1 MPLSPQDWHHRFQIQ
16 SQWTRD
22 TRLHLY
28 NRLGT
33 LSGKRVLDVGCG
45 TGVLSQELN
54 QLSGEEI
61 IGLDF
66 NIDFLEIAASQ
77 SPSNKLVLADAH
89 TMPFK
94 ADAIDCSVCHYLLL
108 WVDNP
113 SMVINEMVRVTKPGG
128 AVLALAEP
136 DYGGRI
142 DYPQE
147 FSILGEIQESAL
159 HNQGADPLMGRKLSG
174 LLHQSGLTEIEVG
187 VIGAQWYG
195 IPSENHFDSEWE
207 ILQSDL
213 ESLNENSE
221 VIQTPEDLRQAE
233 LASWASG
240 ERILYVPTFYAWG
253 RVSD

>member
-1 MPLSPQDWHHRFQIQ
+1 MPLSPQDWHRRFQIQ

-22 TRLHLY
+22 TRQYLY
-28 NRLGT
+28 DRSGT
-33 LSGKRVLDVGCG
+33 LQGKRVLDVGCG
-45 TGVLSQELN
+45 TGVLFQELN

-61 IGLDF
+61 VGVDF
-66 NIDFLEIAASQ
+66 NIDYLEIAASQ
-77 SPSNKLVLADAH
+77 PPSSKLGLADAH

-94 ADAIDCSVCHYLLL
+94 THVFDCCICHFLLL
-108 WVDNP
+108 WVEDP
-113 SMVINEMVRVTKPGG
+113 LLVIDEMVRVTKPGG

-159 HNQGADPLMGRKLSG
+159 HYQGADPLMGRKLSG

-187 VIGAQWYG
+187 VIGAQWSS
-195 IPSENHFDSEWE
+195 IPSENNIDSEWE

-221 VIQTPEDLRQAE
+221 VIQAPENLRQAD
-233 LASWASG
+233 LASRVRG
-240 ERILYVPTFYAWG
+240 ERVLYVPTFYAWG
-253 RVSD
+253 RVNN